1 MELRSIRE
9 VKNLKG
15 KTVLLRADFNVPVTN
30 GRVDA
35 NEDFRLQRVVPT
47 IQFLLKRGA
56 RVILLSHRGRPEG
69 EIVASLRLQP
79 IAERLRVLVRARKN
93 QESRIMNS
101 GNNILDSLFMIRDS
115 KTRRELQSL
124 FPAYTIAPNVM
135 MLENLRFDPREEAN
149 DVKFAKMLASLGEIY
164 VNDAFAVSH
173 RKNASVY
180 AITKYLPSYAG
191 LLMEEEVSALSAIWE
206 HPLRPLVVILGG
218 AKISTKIGLIQKF
231 LAHADSVLL
240 GGGLANTLFK
250 FQGHAV
256 GKSLVE
262 DAIEDTL
269 RALRDTSRLVIPV
282 DVALAETAKGRKR
295 IAAVDRIRRN
305 EAIFDIGPKTV
316 DLFCSLV
323 AKARMIVWN
332 GPLGYFEEKKFAKS
346 TFDVLAVVLQN
357 TKARTI
363 IGGGETV
370 TAYRQFLNAKP
381 YTLNAKNVF
390 LSTGGGAMLEYLE
403 QGTLPCIEVLKHK

>member
-1 MELRSIRE
+1 M
-9 VKNLKG
+9 
-15 KTVLLRADFNVPVTN
+15 LLRADFNVPVTA

-35 NEDFRLQRVVPT
+35 TEDFRLVRVLPT
-47 IQFLLKRGA
+47 IKFLLAKEA

-69 EIVASLRLQP
+69 KVREDLRLAPVAKRLRQLLKSNAPSFFHNSLLLPLSLRGS
-79 IAERLRVLVRARKN
+79 ERGLLSDAYEIFPNRVW
-93 QESRIMNS
+93 
-101 GNNILDSLFMIRDS
+101 
-115 KTRRELQSL
+115 
-124 FPAYTIAPNVM
+124 

-149 DVKFAKMLASLGEIY
+149 DPKFAKALASLGDLY

-173 RKNASVY
+173 RKNASVH

-206 HPLRPLVVILGG
+206 HPRRPLVVILGG
-218 AKISTKIGLIQKF
+218 AKISTKMELIQKF
-231 LAHADSVLL
+231 IAHADSVLL

-250 FQGHAV
+250 FHGHAV

-262 DAIEDTL
+262 DSMMDTL
-269 RALRDTSRLVIPV
+269 RALRNTSRLVIPV
-282 DVALAETAKGRKR
+282 DVALAVSAKGRKR

-316 DLFCSLV
+316 DLFSSLL

-346 TFDVLAVVLQN
+346 TFDVLRAVLQN
-357 TKARTI
+357 TRAKII

-370 TAYRQFLNAKP
+370 TAYRQFCQRS
-381 YTLNAKNVF
+381 NVKGQMSHAF

-403 QGTLPCIEVLKHK
+403 KGTLPCIEVLKN